1 MTYDINGVESLI
13 NSIPLHDKQ
22 SEDVCCVY
30 ATSTQFAV
38 VIAYFSSQRSYQVA
52 EQTVYRKINCV
63 FTASHFTFASFAR
76 GTGHAMSCCDRFR
89 VSQLL
94 DNNSCS
100 KHSQRVINTQLD
112 FGFQLISGFE
122 NVRNFAGT

>member
-38 VIAYFSSQRSYQVA
+38 VIAYFSSPRSYQVG

-63 FTASHFTFASFAR
+63 FTASHFTLRVLRAGRDTRCPAAIASA
-76 GTGHAMSCCDRFR
+76 FR
-89 VSQLL
+89 
-94 DNNSCS
+94 NSLTII
-100 KHSQRVINTQLD
+100 VAANTA
-112 FGFQLISGFE
+112 
-122 NVRNFAGT
+122 NVL